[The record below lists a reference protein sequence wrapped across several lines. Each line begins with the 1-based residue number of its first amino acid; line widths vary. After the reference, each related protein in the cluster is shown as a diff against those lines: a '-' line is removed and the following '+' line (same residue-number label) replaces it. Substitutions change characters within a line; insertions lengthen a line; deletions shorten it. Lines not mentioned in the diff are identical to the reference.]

1 MDIYERIEADHDLQR
16 ELANKLVETQGDGPE
31 RRQLWE
37 RLRPEVEAHAAAEEQ
52 TFYAELIQAPSAQE
66 QARHSISEH
75 KEAADLIEELES
87 TDMASG
93 AWLTKFKKLKEEL
106 EHHMDEEEKEIFPLA
121 GRLLSAERKTAM
133 VAEFDEAKQVE
144 MEKRAA

>member
-106 EHHMDEEEKEIFPLA
+106 EHHMDEEENDVFALA
-121 GRLLSAERKTAM
+121 REAIDDARADELAT
-133 VAEFDEAKQVE
+133 EFDERKQSE
-144 MEKRAA
+144 QQEA